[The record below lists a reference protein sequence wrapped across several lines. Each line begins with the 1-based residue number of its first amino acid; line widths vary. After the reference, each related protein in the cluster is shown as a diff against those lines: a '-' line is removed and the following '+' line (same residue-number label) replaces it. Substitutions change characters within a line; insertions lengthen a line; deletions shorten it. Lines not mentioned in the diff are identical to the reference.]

1 MKNFHI
7 IFIILYTSILFLLVS
22 SKTVYSQEYN
32 ALAGLESMKSVI
44 DFRKSKPEE
53 VATYLHY
60 CHETYKGLNSF
71 METEFVIVF
80 TGPVVKF
87 LCTNNENIPVEQRK
101 LQKKIANKVYA
112 MLNDGIRMEICLFAV
127 RLSDMNPDSI
137 LPGIE
142 ILENGWISLI
152 GYQANQYE
160 LLPIY

>member
-87 LCTNNENIPVEQRK
+87 LCTNNENIPRGTT
-101 LQKKIANKVYA
+101 KVA
-112 MLNDGIRMEICLFAV
+112 EK
-127 RLSDMNPDSI
+127 DSK
-137 LPGIE
+137 
-142 ILENGWISLI
+142 
-152 GYQANQYE
+152 
-160 LLPIY
+160 